1 MFSEGIYR
9 PCSIWCIFSTVTE
22 LSMNDSENYI
32 YEMSGKLISAD
43 TSKFFLKDKCLC
55 LEIYFEKTFRVA
67 SETPQVM
74 SFEDQL

>member
-1 MFSEGIYR
+1 
-9 PCSIWCIFSTVTE
+9 
-22 LSMNDSENYI
+22 MNDSENYI